1 VKCFGALDLD
11 PTVKI
16 RIERELIGEELGF
29 RRAIFGDACRGW
41 TVATF

>member
-1 VKCFGALDLD
+1 VKCFGVLDID

-16 RIERELIGEELGF
+16 RRERELTGKELGF

-41 TVATF
+41 TAVMF